1 MNDIKTV
8 TLNGGELKVEGI
20 NGQNT
25 IITNRGTSTVYASTR
40 ANVTP
45 DGDGTAAIPPGWIMN
60 LHGTNG
66 TVYLLGTGKVQL
78 KGTDVSWLPISAG
91 GSGGGGGS
99 SGDGVSQAYV
109 DDADALTLKAA
120 KDYTDG
126 EIQTAKTDLE
136 TEIGGVSGE
145 IDGCKTEVADIKGY
159 IPKLSSGSSTEV
171 ILTYSPIIPSASS

>member
-45 DGDGTAAIPPGWIMN
+45 DGDGTAAIPSNSSMN

-66 TVYLLGTGKVQL
+66 TLYLLGTGKVQL